1 MSQRQNTPSQQ
12 PDQAAETRQ
21 IQRIALY
28 GFLLNL
34 GLAGLKAVLAKVS
47 GSLAVAA
54 GAIDS
59 ATDSV
64 ASAAIYGGLRLSTLK
79 TSRFPLG
86 LYKIENLISVFVA
99 FFIFFAGYE
108 IVRQVLF
115 GAGDHPHISLSIIVF
130 LLLSIVLIWLF
141 GRYCLKLGRRTE
153 SPTLLAEGKHRQVD
167 VFSSLIVL
175 GAVILNYFG
184 FQFQFLHL
192 DIDQM
197 AAILVLVFIAKSG
210 WELLTDGMR
219 VLLDASVDAETL
231 DRVREIIETE
241 PLVKEV
247 VSLVGRNAGRF
258 RFIQTHIVLRTDD
271 LQKAHRIGDR
281 IEEHILEKIPHVER
295 VIIHYE
301 PDTSKYQR
309 IALSLIDS
317 DGQMSGH
324 FGEAPYFAVVELHL
338 DEKNIS
344 KQEILENP
352 YQHLDRGKGIR
363 VAEWLVQKKVDRV
376 LVQEDL
382 KHKGPGYVFSNA
394 GVAVRTVSANSLSEA
409 LEEAI

>member
-1 MSQRQNTPSQQ
+1 MTDDQSAAAAK
-12 PDQAAETRQ
+12 PDQAEETRQ
-21 IQRIALY
+21 IQRVALY

-34 GLAGLKAVLAKVS
+34 GLAGMKGILAKTS

-64 ASAAIYGGLRLSTLK
+64 ASAAIYGGLRLSALK
-79 TSRFPLG
+79 SSRFPLG

-99 FFIFFAGYE
+99 FFIFLAGYE
-108 IVRQVLF
+108 VIRRVLF
-115 GAGDHPHISLSIIVF
+115 GAGGHPDISLTTIGF
-130 LLLSIVLIWLF
+130 LLLAAAAIQLF

-167 VFSSLIVL
+167 VLSSLIVL
-175 GAVILNYFG
+175 GAVVMNYLGLHFQLLNLG
-184 FQFQFLHL
+184 
-192 DIDQM
+192 IDQM

-210 WELLTDGMR
+210 WDLLTDGMR

-231 DRVREIIETE
+231 NQVREIIEGE
-241 PLVKEV
+241 PLVKEI
-247 VSLVGRNAGRF
+247 VSLEGRNAGRF
-258 RFIQTHIVLRTDD
+258 RFIQTHIVLRTYD
-271 LQKAHRIGDR
+271 LHKAHRISDR
-281 IEEHILEKIPHVER
+281 IETRIREKIPHMER

-301 PDTSKYQR
+301 PDTSKYRR
-309 IALSLIDS
+309 IALPLIGS
-317 DGQMSGH
+317 EGKLSGH
-324 FGEAPYFAVVELHL
+324 FGEAPSFAIIEQHL
-338 DEKNIS
+338 VEKNIS

-352 YQHLDRGKGIR
+352 FQNLERGKGIR
-363 VAEWLVQKKVDRV
+363 VAEWLVQKKVDLV

-394 GVAVRTVSANSLSEA
+394 GVEVRTVSAKSLTEA
-409 LEEAI
+409 LEEEI